1 MLEIN
6 LLERVRLLSHQLESA
21 EQLFQ
26 NCYALQAVEIDTSA
40 ITSFRRCFLSCTSLR
55 RLPPLDTSNGRD
67 FSEMFSYCSAP
78 TELPPLDTSRG
89 EIFSRMFS
97 WINDDGSR
105 LTVLPPLDTSNGRE
119 FEWMFSGTALP
130 VLPRLDLSG
139 LQGQVSFSAS
149 FALRRIEAVGIG
161 ATNQGPISV
170 DLSWTALDGEALND
184 LYRSLETITCSG
196 TIEIDGTP
204 GSQQPEHQPQLATSK
219 GWTVAY

>member
-40 ITSFRRCFLSCTSLR
+40 ITSFRRCFHSCTSLR
-55 RLPPLDTSNGRD
+55 RLPPLDTGNGRD
-67 FSEMFSYCSAP
+67 FSEMFSYCSAL

-119 FEWMFSGTALP
+119 FEWMFCGTALP

-139 LQGQVSFSAS
+139 LQGQISFSAS

-204 GSQQPEHQPQLATSK
+204 GSQQPQHQPQLATSK